1 MKYFLVSLLILSSFS
16 VWGQSSM
23 RRCTLLP
30 VTDSVGGAIGY
41 KVFEEVEKELQASRW
56 CTYVSNSEMISVF
69 SRYRDNLAS
78 FLKNKEVIQT
88 VAGKLNT
95 GSILRITL
103 TSELRGTEL
112 AMTVH
117 ADNGEDILFSEK
129 TLLRSNEI
137 PDIVSRVRNWL
148 KMYSK
153 MIPYDATV
161 NGILGDQLTMEV
173 GKDLPLKVG
182 QKFIVKRLVS
192 KKKHPLLKKVVDWNT
207 IILAEGVIFN
217 LSGTQALGIVKSYK
231 VEQKLQNGDWVRFLD
246 EVEEVKLPKEDK
258 APEDNNPGTLGV
270 FSASLF
276 GSSSSLSSST
286 ATNGSNRWGGSQFG
300 VDLRGELWLTRMYFV
315 ALEIMRGF
323 GSYDKDSGSS
333 TKNKLDVNS
342 GTVKLTGG
350 YKYLPIGFFF
360 GPQIDLY
367 AGYLNQSYGV
377 TTDQS
382 AGLSDGDNVFSG
394 LLLGVG
400 ANVPLSREYKF
411 YTRLEFL
418 PFPSFSSDT
427 DIYGSTSSVSS
438 LDLEVGLRYQLTVK
452 MSLDAGFEMRSNRA
466 KFKGEVKDL
475 TYRDNFLKLGA
486 SYNF

>member
-1 MKYFLVSLLILSSFS
+1 MKIILVSFLVLLSFTS
-16 VWGQSSM
+16 WGQSSM

-41 KVFEEVEKELQASRW
+41 KVFEEVEKELRSSTW

-69 SRYRDNLAS
+69 SRYRDNLATY
-78 FLKNKEVIQT
+78 LKNKEVLQT

-95 GSILRITL
+95 GSIIRLTL
-103 TSELRGTEL
+103 TSELRGVEL
-112 AMTVH
+112 EITVH

-129 TLLRSNEI
+129 TLLKSNEI

-148 KMYSK
+148 KMYAK

-173 GKDLPLKVG
+173 GKDLPIKVG

-207 IILAEGVIFN
+207 IILAEGVVFN
-217 LSGTQALGIVKSYK
+217 LSETQALGIVKSYK
-231 VEQKLQNGDWVRFLD
+231 VEQKLQNGDWIRFLD
-246 EVEEVKLPKEDK
+246 EVEEVKLPKEEQE
-258 APEDNNPGTLGV
+258 PEDNNPGTLGV
-270 FSASLF
+270 FSVSLF

-286 ATNGSNRWGGSQFG
+286 ATNGSNRWSGTQFG
-300 VDLRGELWLTRMYFV
+300 LDLRGEIWLTRMYFA
-315 ALEIMRGF
+315 ALEVMRGF

-333 TKNKLDVNS
+333 SKNNLDVTT
-342 GTVKLTGG
+342 GTIKLTGG

-367 AGYLNQSYGV
+367 AGYLNQTYGV
-377 TTDQS
+377 TADS
-382 AGLSDGDNVFSG
+382 GAGLADGDNVFSG
-394 LLLGVG
+394 LLVGFG
-400 ANVPLSREYKF
+400 ANVPISREYKF

-418 PFPSFSSDT
+418 PFPGFSSDT
-427 DIYGSTSSVSS
+427 DIYGSASSVSS
-438 LDLEVGLRYQLTVK
+438 LDLEVGLRYMLTAK
-452 MSLDAGFEMRSNRA
+452 MSLDGGFEMRSNRA

-475 TYRDNFLKLGA
+475 TYRDNILKLGA

>member
-1 MKYFLVSLLILSSFS
+1 MKSLLVLVLILFPLLAFS
-16 VWGQSSM
+16 QSSM

-41 KVFEEVEKELQASRW
+41 KVFEEVEKELRSSAW

-69 SRYRDNLAS
+69 SRYRENLATY
-78 FLKNKEVIQT
+78 LKNKEVIQT

-95 GSILRITL
+95 GSIIRITL
-103 TSELRGTEL
+103 TSELRGVEL
-112 AMTVH
+112 QMSVH
-117 ADNGEDILFSEK
+117 ADNGEDLLFSEK
-129 TLLRSNEI
+129 TLLKSNEI
-137 PDIVSRVRNWL
+137 PDIVSRIRNWL

-173 GKDLPLKVG
+173 GKDLPLKIG

-207 IILAEGVIFN
+207 IILAEGVVFN

-246 EVEEVKLPKEDK
+246 EVEDVKLPQEDK
-258 APEDNNPGTLGV
+258 APEDNNPGTLGI
-270 FSASLF
+270 FSASFF
-276 GSSSSLSSST
+276 GGSSSLSSST
-286 ATNGSNRWGGSQFG
+286 ATNGSNRWSGSQFG
-300 VDLRGELWLTRMYFV
+300 LDLRGELWITRMYFV
-315 ALEIMRGF
+315 ALEVMRGF
-323 GSYDKDSGSS
+323 GSYDKDSGTS
-333 TKNKLDVNS
+333 TKKNLDVNT
-342 GTVKLTGG
+342 GTIKLTGG

-367 AGYLNQSYGV
+367 AGYLNQTYGV
-377 TTDQS
+377 TSDTS
-382 AGLSDGDNVFSG
+382 AGLADGDNIFSG
-394 LLLGVG
+394 ILLGVG

-427 DIYGSTSSVSS
+427 EIYGSTSSVSS

-452 MSLDAGFEMRSNRA
+452 MSLDGGIELRSNRA

-475 TYRDNFLKLGA
+475 TYRDNILKLGA

>member
-1 MKYFLVSLLILSSFS
+1 MKNLLVLILILLSFS
-16 VWGQSSM
+16 TFAQSSM

-41 KVFEEVEKELQASRW
+41 KVYEEVEKELRQSKW
-56 CTYVSNSEMISVF
+56 CTFVSNSEMISVF
-69 SRYRDNLAS
+69 SRYRDNLS
-78 FLKNKEVIQT
+78 TYLKNKEVIQT

-95 GSILRITL
+95 GSIIRITL
-103 TSELRGTEL
+103 TSELRGVEL
-112 AMTVH
+112 ELTVH
-117 ADNGEDILFSEK
+117 GENGEDILFNEK
-129 TLLRSNEI
+129 TLLKSNEI

-148 KMYSK
+148 QMYAK

-173 GKDLPLKVG
+173 GKDLPLRVG
-182 QKFIVKRLVS
+182 QKFIIKRLVS

-207 IILAEGVIFN
+207 VILAEGVVFN

-246 EVEEVKLPKEDK
+246 EVEEVKLPKEEK

-270 FSASLF
+270 FSVSLF
-276 GSSSSLSSST
+276 GSSSNLSSST

-300 VDLRGELWLTRMYFV
+300 LDLRGEIWLTRQYFA

-323 GSYDKDSGSS
+323 GSYDKDSGSTS
-333 TKNKLDVNS
+333 KNNLDVTS
-342 GTVKLTGG
+342 GTIKLTGG

-367 AGYLNQSYGV
+367 AGYLNQTYGV
-377 TTDQS
+377 TADTS
-382 AGLSDGDNVFSG
+382 AGLSDGDNIFSG
-394 LLLGVG
+394 FLLGVG
-400 ANVPLSREYKF
+400 ANVPISREYKF

-438 LDLEVGLRYQLTVK
+438 LDLELGLRYQLTVK

-475 TYRDNFLKLGA
+475 TYRDNLLKLGA